1 MNLKRLS
8 LALFFTT
15 TSACFF
21 ALPGGPTG
29 GGGGSAGGTGGGG
42 STGGGT
48 GGGATGGGTVNCGGG
63 GTGSCSGVSLTSNG
77 VLDFDIK
84 RLELHGRLT
93 LNGGMLP
100 TATRTRGFLVFSKD
114 GHDDARL
121 ALGTSGDFNYGVTL
135 TPGEYTIS
143 YQPADAFTVFSQSR
157 LCATDDVQDM
167 PCNAGI
173 LREMSITASGTL
185 DFDLRSVRVTGGVT
199 MNASTVPMASGDRG
213 ALSFGLQ
220 RGGSARTR
228 AFGPSGA
235 PTYALH
241 LLSGTYDVDYE
252 GRGACAMGW
261 PVPCNSGEIRSG
273 ASLTSSG
280 ALDIDIPA
288 VALSG
293 RVTQDNAMMPDGSGR
308 GSLEF
313 ARVNEPAATTSLP
326 VSGAATYDI
335 VLLKGS
341 YVITWRATPQV
352 CTGTNA
358 PAHPCTSA
366 TVRGCP

>member
-1 MNLKRLS
+1 MMKLKRLS
-8 LALFFTT
+8 LAVFASMSL
-15 TSACFF
+15 SACFF

-29 GGGGSAGGTGGGG
+29 GGGGATGGGTTDG
-42 STGGGT
+42 GNATGGGT
-48 GGGATGGGTVNCGGG
+48 GGGTMNCGGG

-84 RLELHGRLT
+84 RLELHGRVT
-93 LNGGMLP
+93 LNGGALP
-100 TATRTRGFLVFSKD
+100 AATRARGFLVFSKN

-143 YQPADAFTVFSQSR
+143 YQPADALTVFSESR

-173 LREMSITASGTL
+173 LREQSITASGTL
-185 DFDLRSVRVTGGVT
+185 DFNLRSVRVTGGVT
-199 MNASTVPMASGDRG
+199 MNGTQLPIANADRG

-220 RGGSARTR
+220 GGGSARTR
-228 AFGPSGA
+228 AFGLSGA
-235 PTYALH
+235 TTYVLH

-252 GRGACAMGW
+252 GRGDCAMSW
-261 PVPCNSGEIRSG
+261 PVPCNSGLIR
-273 ASLTSSG
+273 ASAALTSSG
-280 ALDIDIPA
+280 ALDVDIPA
-288 VALSG
+288 VQLTG
-293 RVTQDNAMMPDGSGR
+293 RVTQDNSMMPDGSGR

-313 ARVNEPAATTSLP
+313 ARVNDPAARTALP
-326 VSGAATYDI
+326 MSGAASYDI
-335 VLLKGS
+335 TLLKGS
-341 YVITWRATPQV
+341 YVITWRATPQA